1 MWKHRTIIV
10 PASHV
15 EIARELTAA
24 ADPAGAGM
32 FTTKLSTNGDLPA
45 SHFIS
50 SGLIS
55 EQYAL
60 ILDEK
65 DAALVKA
72 ISDAAGLG
80 YRQAEIDELL
90 SVIDVSS
97 GDAFE
102 SLKRLGL
109 KLCREVD

>member
-1 MWKHRTIIV
+1 MLMHRTIIV

-15 EIARELTAA
+15 EIARELTEA

-32 FTTKLSTNGDLPA
+32 FTTKLSATSDLPA

-65 DAALVKA
+65 NAALVKA
-72 ISDAAGLG
+72 ISNAAGLG
-80 YRQAEIDELL
+80 YTQAEIDELL

-97 GDAFE
+97 GDAFDT
-102 SLKRLGL
+102 LARLGL
-109 KLCREVD
+109 RICREVE

>member
-1 MWKHRTIIV
+1 MHRTIIV

-15 EIARELTAA
+15 GIARELTEA

-32 FTTKLSTNGDLPA
+32 FTTKLSATGDLPA

-50 SGLIS
+50 SGFIR

-65 DAALVKA
+65 DAALVQA
-72 ISDAAGLG
+72 ISDAAGIG
-80 YRQAEIDELL
+80 YTQEQIDELL
-90 SVIDVSS
+90 SLIDVSS
-97 GDAFE
+97 EDAFAA
-102 SLKRLGL
+102 LNRLGL
-109 KLCREVD
+109 RICREVE